1 MCIGF
6 SVDFSAHISYH
17 FLAAKGQSSDER
29 IRSSLKAFGTP
40 IIQVSWPILI
50 HTEDIFFNTHLGYS
64 LNFIVV
70 CYLTL
75 DVGKVSKS

>member
-17 FLAAKGQSSDER
+17 FLAAKDQESDER

-40 IIQVSWPILI
+40 IIQVISFISYTLDKLI
-50 HTEDIFFNTHLGYS
+50 HVSNLGEYFLLFNSFLTHFLINPS
-64 LNFIVV
+64 
-70 CYLTL
+70 
-75 DVGKVSKS
+75 

>member
-17 FLAAKGQSSDER
+17 FLAAEAQSPDDR

-40 IIQVSWPILI
+40 IIQVMGQRFLLKTRSQAY
-50 HTEDIFFNTHLGYS
+50 DF
-64 LNFIVV
+64 
-70 CYLTL
+70 
-75 DVGKVSKS
+75 

>member
-17 FLAAKGQSSDER
+17 FMAAVGEDSDGR

-40 IIQVSWPILI
+40 IIQVEAHLI
-50 HTEDIFFNTHLGYS
+50 FYPS
-64 LNFIVV
+64 
-70 CYLTL
+70 
-75 DVGKVSKS
+75 